1 MGIGSLRR
9 YHKPLTTEGASP
21 EAPEVAPG
29 ITDTEAEARAAAEA
43 TEAKLAQEQAEQA
56 EAANSHPNTT
66 ADDAE
71 DKDEDADSGDQDDS
85 SDEEQPPAESVNEV
99 IQEAGAEAADDTKH
113 GDLER
118 PNRGSSKAIWA
129 EYGEADPSAVKGW
142 TEGMTRDQLAAHYL
156 GEK

>member
-29 ITDTEAEARAAAEA
+29 ATDTEAEARAAAEA

-56 EAANSHPNTT
+56 EAANTHPNTT

-71 DKDEDADSGDQDDS
+71 DQGEGDTGQ
-85 SDEEQPPAESVNEV
+85 EQAPAESVNDV
-99 IQEAGAEAADDTKH
+99 IQEAGAEAEPDTKH
-113 GDLER
+113 GELER
-118 PNRGSSKAIWA
+118 PNRGSSKALWA
-129 EYGEADPSAVKGW
+129 EYADADPSAVKGW
-142 TEGMTRDQLAAHYL
+142 TEGMTRDQIVAHYL
-156 GEK
+156 GTKE